1 MTNSILDEEPKPV
14 PSLSQV
20 PHPGIEESAL
30 GHRHSDGALSASSE
44 AELHILLAED
54 SPTNQLIAVMNL
66 EQAGHIV
73 EVVDNGRKAVQAMEE
88 EDFDL
93 VLMDVFMPEMDGL
106 EATQLIR
113 QGQSRTERR
122 VTILAMTA
130 TDTQE
135 HREKCLEAGMDGFM
149 SKPVTAE
156 ELVMVIGPL
165 LTRTE
170 GARTRERQAAKK
182 AQSAQTVD
190 LNAAL
195 EVVDGDIELLRDV
208 VEMFLQEYPAQIE
221 TLREAL
227 AQQDAPGV
235 ESAAH
240 RLKGIL
246 GNVGGIAARHPAHYL
261 ETMGEEGELD
271 GGEIALQEL
280 EGEIARVAAFFSK
293 PGWEQG
299 VLGCEG
305 EQ

>member
-1 MTNSILDEEPKPV
+1 M
-14 PSLSQV
+14 
-20 PHPGIEESAL
+20 
-30 GHRHSDGALSASSE
+30 SASSE